1 MPAMK
6 YVAFIALFLLA
17 YRLLFRPVRRRIL
30 QSIVSAGQVG
40 PPAQPRQLG
49 EAGTRAVSATRGSE
63 PLPATAAPA
72 AAAALP
78 GGALEGMAGP
88 SEADIEEELL
98 RETAAAGAGFR
109 KYDVLKKKVVE
120 HASRDPEQ
128 MSHLIRTW
136 INEGHE

>member
-6 YVAFIALFLLA
+6 YTAFIILFLLA
-17 YRLLFRPVRRRIL
+17 YRLLFRPIRKRIL
-30 QSIVSAGQVG
+30 QTIASAPQIAQ
-40 PPAQPRQLG
+40 PAQPRQLG
-49 EAGTRAVSATRGSE
+49 EAATG
-63 PLPATAAPA
+63 AAPA
-72 AAAALP
+72 ARVAEPLAAAPPVASPALP
-78 GGALEGMAGP
+78 GRGPEGIAGP

-98 RETAAAGAGFR
+98 RETAAAGAGYR

-136 INEGHE
+136 IHESHD